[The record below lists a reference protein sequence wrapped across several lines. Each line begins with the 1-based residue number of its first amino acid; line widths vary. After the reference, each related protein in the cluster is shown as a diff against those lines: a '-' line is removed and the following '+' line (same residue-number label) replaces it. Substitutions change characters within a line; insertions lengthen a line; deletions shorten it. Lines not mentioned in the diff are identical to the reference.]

1 MPEKVQK
8 LGWKFD
14 MFKFGVF
21 AKTILIAFVVSTGA
35 VANNEED
42 GHDLFR
48 RGLYEEAIGHWEMAA
63 KQGDADAAYRLSVE
77 YSNAIVVKR
86 DMKKAFDY
94 LQQAANDDHPAGL
107 QDLASLYD
115 EGIFFVK
122 QDRER
127 AAQLYLKAARLGNS
141 AAMFNAA
148 SILERGEAGVA
159 QDRIE
164 AYKYYVLS
172 RDAGFYPLAVE
183 ALMDL
188 SAVMSP
194 DELAEAEIRAEQFK
208 PALK

>member
-1 MPEKVQK
+1 
-8 LGWKFD
+8 
-14 MFKFGVF
+14 
-21 AKTILIAFVVSTGA
+21 
-35 VANNEED
+35 
-42 GHDLFR
+42 
-48 RGLYEEAIGHWEMAA
+48 
-63 KQGDADAAYRLSVE
+63 
-77 YSNAIVVKR
+77 
-86 DMKKAFDY
+86 
-94 LQQAANDDHPAGL
+94 
-107 QDLASLYD
+107 
-115 EGIFFVK
+115 
-122 QDRER
+122 
-127 AAQLYLKAARLGNS
+127 
-141 AAMFNAA
+141 MFNAA